1 MTAPHIITP
10 HLTAP
15 LYRTSYFNTAPRRTC
30 FWDSGKYN
38 VPSKCPEGRKRMVI
52 LLHSRQ
58 TPPVQCR
65 LPGPRSNECKTNRRN
80 FSFLIIENK
89 IPQLLKI
96 FSAVLVHI

>member
-1 MTAPHIITP
+1 MNPHNLGSSEERAAFSRNATK
-10 HLTAP
+10 TWVEGGGGGGE
-15 LYRTSYFNTAPRRTC
+15 RSSYV
-30 FWDSGKYN
+30 GL
-38 VPSKCPEGRKRMVI
+38 PS
-52 LLHSRQ
+52 HSRQ

-65 LPGPRSNECKTNRRN
+65 LPGPRSNEYKTNRRN